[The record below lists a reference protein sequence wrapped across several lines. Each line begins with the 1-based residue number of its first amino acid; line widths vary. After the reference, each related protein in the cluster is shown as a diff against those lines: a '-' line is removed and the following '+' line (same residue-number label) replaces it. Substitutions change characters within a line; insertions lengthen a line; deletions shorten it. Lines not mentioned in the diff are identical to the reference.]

1 MAQNGWNHPKM
12 EGQDIRK
19 MKCHNHN
26 LLTKI
31 DIFDHSK
38 VHHYH
43 NAFHLLEQQFELIQ
57 FVKRVEKCEGFYG
70 TKEDLCLKLF
80 KTLIQK
86 KHEHSQQFTRL

>member
-1 MAQNGWNHPKM
+1 M

-19 MKCHNHN
+19 IKNHKRN

-57 FVKRVEKCEGFYG
+57 FVKRVENCEGFHG
-70 TKEDLCLKLF
+70 TKGDLCLKLF
-80 KTLIQK
+80 KTNTEK
-86 KHEHSQQFTRL
+86 T

>member
-1 MAQNGWNHPKM
+1 MAQNCWKDPKM
-12 EGQDIRK
+12 EEQDIRK
-19 MKCHNHN
+19 IKCHKHN

-31 DIFDHSK
+31 DISDHSK

-70 TKEDLCLKLF
+70 TKGDLCLKLF
-80 KTLIQK
+80 KILIK
-86 KHEHSQQFTRL
+86 KKT